1 MKNAG
6 GLISSNNSPMMIG
19 VEDSGHL
26 VLPSP
31 HPSQENTFSLVGDGA
46 ASLIAYLSALAQ
58 PSTFPVLERGYKN
71 RKSVKG
77 IDRSKWDGLNELS
90 DEVELL
96 LKKYLEQNFDVEN
109 WARDRVEGEKNLMR
123 IKAKIDSRDIS
134 IGIRNSGTQ
143 EKISISIRMDSYHK
157 SDTIDSLID
166 EVSKLLELRMS

>member
-1 MKNAG
+1 M
-6 GLISSNNSPMMIG
+6 
-19 VEDSGHL
+19 
-26 VLPSP
+26 
-31 HPSQENTFSLVGDGA
+31 
-46 ASLIAYLSALAQ
+46 
-58 PSTFPVLERGYKN
+58 
-71 RKSVKG
+71 
-77 IDRSKWDGLNELS
+77 NELS